1 MSEKFKY
8 NYSAPTPSQRRE
20 IEQIRNKY
28 LVEEKKI
35 TKLDKLKKIDNKV
48 QSIKTSIGLIIGIVG
63 TLIFG
68 TGMVFF
74 LEWTN
79 LWFLG
84 IPFFIIGLIMVII
97 NYPIYLLISK
107 CLRNKYRDK
116 ILKLSTEI
124 LEEDEK

>member
-1 MSEKFKY
+1 MSDKFKY

-28 LVEEKKI
+28 LVEKKEI
-35 TKLDKLKKIDNKV
+35 TKLSELKKIDNKV
-48 QSIKTSIGLIIGIVG
+48 QSIKTSIALVIGIIG
-63 TLIFG
+63 TLTFG

-79 LWFLG
+79 LWYLG
-84 IPFFIIGLIMVII
+84 IPFFIIGLIMVIA
-97 NYPIYLLISK
+97 NYPIYLLISNH
-107 CLRNKYRDK
+107 LRNKYRDK

-124 LEEDEK
+124 LEEEK

>member
-1 MSEKFKY
+1 MSDKFKY

-28 LVEEKKI
+28 LVEKKEI
-35 TKLDKLKKIDNKV
+35 TKLSELKKIDNKV
-48 QSIKTSIGLIIGIVG
+48 QSIKTSIALAIGIIG
-63 TLIFG
+63 TLTFG

-79 LWFLG
+79 LWYLG
-84 IPFFIIGLIMVII
+84 IPFFIIGLIMVIA
-97 NYPIYLLISK
+97 NYPIYLLISNH
-107 CLRNKYRDK
+107 LRNKYRDK

-124 LEEDEK
+124 LEEEK